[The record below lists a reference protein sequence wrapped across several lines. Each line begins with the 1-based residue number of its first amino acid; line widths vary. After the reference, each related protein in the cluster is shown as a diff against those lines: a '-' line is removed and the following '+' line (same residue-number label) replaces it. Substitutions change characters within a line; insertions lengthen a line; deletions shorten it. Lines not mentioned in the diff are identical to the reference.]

1 MSSGG
6 SRTWQCLEHRGTD
19 VAGRAFAKWAK
30 AALND
35 DFDVMCISPSAVAS
49 SCAWF
54 NSKSE
59 CTAVDPNGLATITCA
74 DYSTAKSGWCSDF
87 RQQIMNGSAPM
98 PITPNNA
105 TEYIVPV
112 LANAWTCSTFAPTQV
127 TLTAIDAVAGV
138 ECLAASST
146 ECMWFASSK
155 DCWTRALQLANGT
168 GPGLSCAAVL
178 KDPPA
183 SPPSTTYRWCQ
194 SVLHSFANNTAN
206 ATTLPPSSSGS
217 SLSTT
222 TILLIVLVC
231 VVFIGSVAF
240 FARMRRQ
247 YHRSLSS
254 SSFYEGPKQMLTI
267 EYPSSEMHHDR
278 PPGFDDQQPK
288 ESLVHDSLPPT
299 AAIINRPRD
308 AVIAGSFSSGGSVRN
323 DTILGIS
330 LDMGDLALWRLDE
343 TQLVHIKTLA
353 TGANGVVSLGL
364 YKQTQHVA
372 IKKQLGEITPESVQ
386 SFIDEIKLSSRLES
400 PYIVQFIG
408 ASWVRPRNIE
418 MVVEYMEGGD
428 LRGLLTREPN
438 TPQCWPKLKL
448 QIALD
453 VLDGLLY
460 LHSMDIVHRDL
471 KARNVL
477 LTSSLRAKLTDFG
490 VSRTVSDHG
499 TMTMGVGTFRWAAPE
514 VFRDQKYTVAA
525 DMYSFGMV
533 LVELATHDL
542 PYAQLVEMS
551 NFALMQALRDGQ
563 HHPAAYR
570 KEVTGD
576 CPDYVHA
583 LIVACTKDD
592 PSARPS
598 AMDVGSLLRQHLP
611 RPADQYCL

>member
-1 MSSGG
+1 MSSGR
-6 SRTWQCLEHRGTD
+6 SWQCLEHRGTD
-19 VAGRAFAKWAK
+19 VAGRGFAKWAK

-35 DFDVMCISPSAVAS
+35 AFDVMCISPSAVAS

-54 NSKSE
+54 NTKTE
-59 CTAVDPNGLATITCA
+59 CAAVDPNGLATITCA
-74 DYSTAKSGWCSDF
+74 DYSTTKSGWCNDL

-98 PITPNNA
+98 PITPTNNA
-105 TEYIVPV
+105 TESILPV
-112 LANAWTCSTFAPTQV
+112 LSNAWTCSTFAPTQV
-127 TLTAIDAVAGV
+127 ALTTIDAVAGV
-138 ECLAASST
+138 ECLAASAT
-146 ECMWFASSK
+146 ECTWFPSSK
-155 DCWTRALQLANGT
+155 DCWTHALQLTNGT
-168 GPGLSCAAVL
+168 GPGLRCAAVL
-178 KDPPA
+178 KDPPP

-194 SVLHSFANNTAN
+194 SVLSSFANNTAN
-206 ATTLPPSSSGS
+206 ATTLPPSTSGA

-222 TILLIVLVC
+222 TILLIVLAC
-231 VVFIGSVAF
+231 VVFIGSLAF
-240 FARMRRQ
+240 FAHMRRQ

-254 SSFYEGPKQMLTI
+254 SSLYDTPKQMLTI
-267 EYPSSEMHHDR
+267 EYPSSETHADR
-278 PPGFDDQQPK
+278 PPGFDEPK

-299 AAIINRPRD
+299 AAVVNRPRD
-308 AVIAGSFSSGGSVRN
+308 AGIAGSFSSGGSVRN

-343 TQLVHIKTLA
+343 TQLVHVKTLA

-418 MVVEYMEGGD
+418 MIVEYMEGGD
-428 LRGLLTREPN
+428 LRGLLLREPD
-438 TPQCWPKLKL
+438 TPQSWPKRKL

-490 VSRTVSDHG
+490 VSRQVSDHG
-499 TMTMGVGTFRWAAPE
+499 TMTMGVGTFRWTAPE
-514 VFRDQKYTVAA
+514 VFRNQKYTVAA
-525 DMYSFGMV
+525 DIYSFGMV
-533 LVELATHDL
+533 LVELATHDV
-542 PYAQLVEMS
+542 PYAQLTEMS

-563 HHPAAYR
+563 HQPAPYR
-570 KEVTGD
+570 LEATGD

-611 RPADQYCL
+611 AQYCL